1 MTIGPRPARW
11 RQRAA
16 CRGLPPALFFPP
28 PDTPAGDAL
37 DVCARCPVR
46 ADCDAD
52 ATTNGE
58 EYGIWGGRTETE
70 RAELSAPTA
79 PVVRRQ
85 PGPAPGLSDDDL
97 VDLIWSLDPD
107 QPAAVQIIGR
117 LRVSVPTAYKYL
129 HRAERLGL
137 IERRGRHLHPCP

>member
-1 MTIGPRPARW
+1 MTGWPGPAGW
-11 RQRAA
+11 RDQAA
-16 CRGLPPALFFPP
+16 CRGLPAALFFPP
-28 PDTPAGDAL
+28 PRTPAAEAL
-37 DVCARCPVR
+37 EVCARCPVR
-46 ADCDAD
+46 TECGTY

-70 RAELSAPTA
+70 RADNPPPTPA
-79 PVVRRQ
+79 AARRQ
-85 PGPAPGLSDDDL
+85 PGPAPGLNDDEL
-97 VDLIWSLDPD
+97 VDLLWSLDPD